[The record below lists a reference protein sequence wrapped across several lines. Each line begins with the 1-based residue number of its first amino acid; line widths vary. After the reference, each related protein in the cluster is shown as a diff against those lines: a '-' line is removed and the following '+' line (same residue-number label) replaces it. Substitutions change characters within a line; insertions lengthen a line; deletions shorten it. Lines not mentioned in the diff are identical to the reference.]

1 MKLKLKDRVIYK
13 GIETEVIGLANKL
26 KAYAIQYRDN
36 KSYFSFTENISVF
49 SNENYMLDYCKDA
62 EDGFT
67 WVEESELNV

>member
-1 MKLKLKDRVIYK
+1 MRLKLKDKVIYK
-13 GIETEVIGLANKL
+13 GVETEVIGLANKL

-49 SNENYMLDYCKDA
+49 SNESYMLDYCKDA

-67 WVEESELNV
+67 WVEESDLNV